1 MQEGKTNE
9 TQLDVTDRENQNL
22 YFFPSQKSSSYFCKQ
37 ILKKNEGK
45 KLTNVIKTYTQV
57 QNRSYKK

>member
-1 MQEGKTNE
+1 MQEGKKNE

-37 ILKKNEGK
+37 ILKKMRE
-45 KLTNVIKTYTQV
+45 KTDQC
-57 QNRSYKK
+57 YKNLHTSTKQEL